1 MNVHLEPAAM
11 RSQARLCRSKM
22 VFENLQCLL
31 FFFFLLLFFFI
42 VFLLCSCF
50 LTTFFL
56 TLWGFSISS
65 FLARSLT
72 KPLGKFLCWS
82 LGPFFVLLLP
92 DGIKGFSSDDIPTT
106 LIEFLSVVIGSGVCS
121 TFIFGVHADHG
132 RVFAN
137 KGLRVK
143 TLLKSLLSE
152 LSLLPLLEFL
162 QVKLLGKFPLFIV
175 IFVLLKLNNDV
186 EDLVGLGL
194 KLIRVHGIK
203 FKRLDSDAEGNLLF
217 LLKLFLGLGHFSA
230 SISTRSSNG
239 FLLVSTFFLGL
250 LGFKHLL
257 SLGFSFLEALFLFF
271 GFLGLL
277 LIFFLSKLLFF
288 LLLLLI
294 QLLLLLSSDL
304 LPLSLLL
311 FELLELIFL
320 LLPGL
325 SPFCDVFLQLCVES
339 LLLLCLFV
347 GHCELL

>member
-1 MNVHLEPAAM
+1 MDELTH
-11 RSQARLCRSKM
+11 
-22 VFENLQCLL
+22 LL
-31 FFFFLLLFFFI
+31 FLLFLFFFLLLFFFI

-72 KPLGKFLCWS
+72 KPLWKFLCWS
-82 LGPFFVLLLP
+82 LGPFFILLLP
-92 DGIKGFSSDDIPTT
+92 DGVKGFSSDDFPTT
-106 LIEFLSVVIGSGVCS
+106 LIQFLSVVIGSGVCS

-152 LSLLPLLEFL
+152 LSLLSLLEFL

-175 IFVLLKLNNDV
+175 IFVLLKLNDDV

-203 FKRLDSDAEGNLLF
+203 FERLNSDAKGNLLF

-230 SISTRSSNG
+230 SIIGRASGYR
-239 FLLVSTFFLGL
+239 FLLVATILLGL
-250 LGFKHLL
+250 LSFKHLL
-257 SLGFSFLEALFLFF
+257 SGSFSFFKLLLLFLSL
-271 GFLGLL
+271 LGLL
-277 LIFFLSKLLFF
+277 FIFLLPELLFF

-294 QLLLLLSSDL
+294 QLLLLLSSDF

-347 GHCELL
+347 GHCELICYSLH